1 MPYYL
6 AVKVNEAKDE
16 FLLLTTSPCTT
27 PWNDEITTMSFADP
41 RLITKMTITGAYTH
55 PIYACSTP
63 SQIMYAI
70 SIWLDFAT
78 WNEIIVLAPQ
88 LRDSSRAMNAVVP
101 VLKRLLMQSFS
112 DTIKPGVSFSVDQM
126 YFAYV
131 TRRFPLNAQSAAS
144 WKKLCVSNIGD
155 DANNGLIRVAKQIV
169 TNPIRS
175 DTDNYVWAIED
186 TPESAKAK
194 SDHDNSFE
202 KYLASLSQKSMKPHM
217 EQFLNWVDA
226 NYKNMSETTVSR
238 VFNMCVKIITDSTNG
253 VKPAPTYP
261 RHKIAPE
268 YIPLGRADA
277 SNIITNLLFLRD
289 IGQDALYVEYICG
302 LLTCERY
309 VFLLQIPHVM
319 QHLTRCMQKTPIY
332 TSLVAYAMS
341 FAMFYITTLEA
352 SARNDASESA
362 PFVFMQD
369 MVCEFPRFAD
379 PTPYVPISVRHI
391 DSNVPF
397 RVPGA
402 RTPVEPKDIP
412 DRLNAAMV
420 QCDSRFDIIKNI
432 PWTQMNLILTG
443 SRYASACWVGPRER
457 DVYGGDYAKY
467 ICEYIGESVA
477 ELDSLLEYVDH
488 NGAPLQDILGREF
501 KVALD
506 DQPVNVESDEKKT
519 PAPDVSRESLKTD
532 IDQVASLLSPPQ
544 PTIEELSKSLDNF
557 AITAAGGVL
566 GSIIEAKTPIV
577 TRSKESKTPSSPSG
591 ASIAETKTHTEVMPT
606 EQLTEQK
613 EELPGVINENARAT
627 FMKLKYSPTLFGNHT
642 DIDIGFVGG
651 DTEKFDA
658 AAAALVGHLRKYGKA
673 VALRFQ
679 KARSY
684 TWVIVTN
691 FLQYTIDFF
700 QIHQGSPLG
709 LITNFMTSYP
719 RAWYNGVSHICT
731 ADYVCAR
738 MSGIN
743 NRYIFTMNDPIYT
756 MMKAARREDIAI
768 LLNYGEQGMLR
779 KWLEVNM
786 PGTKLVLGNVDMT
799 NSFFEGAIAHD
810 NERKPWIVEPIRMPK
825 SRTILTPWTTENA
838 EPIMKPHGIL
848 ELVSGKKIRVA
859 DPTVFSRYMAE
870 IAELSSETITRNMHL
885 STSR

>member
-6 AVKVNEAKDE
+6 AVKVNEANDE

-27 PWNDEITTMSFADP
+27 PWDDEITTMSFADP

-88 LRDSSRAMNAVVP
+88 MRDSQRAMNAIVP

-169 TNPIRS
+169 ANPIRS

-202 KYLASLSQKSMKPHM
+202 KYLASLSGEKMKPHM

-226 NYKNMSETTVSR
+226 NYKSMSETTASR
-238 VFNMCVKIITDSTNG
+238 VFNMCVKIITDNNNG
-253 VKPAPTYP
+253 VKPAPAYP

-268 YIPLGRADA
+268 YVPVGRADA

-289 IGQDALYVEYICG
+289 IGRDALYVEYICG

-341 FAMFYITTLEA
+341 FAMFYVTSLEA

-412 DRLNAAMV
+412 GRLNAAMV
-420 QCDSRFDIIKNI
+420 RPGSRFDIIKNI

-443 SRYASACWVGPRER
+443 SRYASACWIGPRER
-457 DVYGGDYAKY
+457 DVYSGDYAKY
-467 ICEYIGESVA
+467 INDYIGVSVA
-477 ELDSLLEYVDH
+477 ELDELLESVDH
-488 NGAPLQDILGREF
+488 MGEPIQDILGREF

-506 DQPVNVESDEKKT
+506 DQPVNVESDEKKE
-519 PAPDVSRESLKTD
+519 PAPMHLAESPKTD

-566 GSIIEAKTPIV
+566 GSIIETKTPIAEAKTP
-577 TRSKESKTPSSPSG
+577 E
-591 ASIAETKTHTEVMPT
+591 AETKTHAEVMPT

-613 EELPGVINENARAT
+613 EELPYLINENARAT
-627 FMKLKYSPTLFGNHT
+627 FMKLKYSPTLFGNHS

-658 AAAALVGHLRKYGKA
+658 TAAALVMHLRKYGKA

-684 TWVIVTN
+684 TWTIVTN

-700 QIHQGSPLG
+700 QIHQGSPLAM
-709 LITNFMTSYP
+709 ITRFMTSYP
-719 RAWYNGVSHICT
+719 RAWYNGVSHMCT

-743 NRYIFTMNDPIYT
+743 NRYMFTMNDPIYT
-756 MMKAARREDIAI
+756 MMKAARREDITI

-779 KWLEVNM
+779 RWLEANM
-786 PGTKLVLGNVDMT
+786 PDTKLVLGNVDT
-799 NSFFEGAIAHD
+799 SNSFFGGATAHN
-810 NERKPWIVEPIRMPK
+810 NERKPWIVEPMKMPK
-825 SRTILTPWTTENA
+825 SRVALTPWTTENA

-859 DPTVFSRYMAE
+859 DPTVFGRYMAE
-870 IAELSSETITRNMHL
+870 IDEIANETITRDMHL
-885 STSR
+885 SISR